1 MTINSILKEGLK
13 TIRKNYQL
21 LILFWS
27 TNAAMAVILSLPIYS
42 LLIDNLQ
49 HSLLSSRLP
58 LQIDYLWYSQFMNI
72 YSGTIDHLPLLTY
85 SIVALYAIIQTFYFG
100 GMVAVFYNREKN
112 HISDFFYGGVRYWY
126 RFMKVMIISLILFAI
141 GFKLNDLLGDLFT
154 WLFSNYEYYL
164 TDFVLRSLRY
174 VLLIAFIGIVT
185 IISDYA
191 KVGMAI
197 EGHNKV
203 FLSIRDTLRFLKV
216 NFKISVSLFLII
228 SVLGAAGSVVYNIID
243 NFMPRSP
250 FYLLILS
257 FVLQQMLI
265 IFRLAIRMLFCSTE
279 VVIYSD
285 SKAELVSPDVKE
297 STVGV
302 R

>member
-1 MTINSILKEGLK
+1 MTIRSILHEGLK
-13 TIRKNYQL
+13 SIRKNYKL
-21 LILFWS
+21 LILLWS

-58 LQIDYLWYSQFMNI
+58 ERIDYLWYSQFMNI

-100 GMVAVFYNREKN
+100 GMVAVFYNSKKN
-112 HISDFFYGGVRYWY
+112 HITDFFYGGVRYWY
-126 RFMKVMIISLILFAI
+126 RFMKVMIISLVLFAI
-141 GFKLNDLLGDLFT
+141 AFKLNDLLGDLFT

-174 VLLIAFIGIVT
+174 ILLIVYIGIITVV
-185 IISDYA
+185 SDYT

-197 EGHNKV
+197 DENNKV
-203 FLSIRDTLRFLKV
+203 FSGIRNTFRFLKV
-216 NFKISVSLFLII
+216 NFKISVTVFLIT
-228 SVLGAAGSVVYNIID
+228 SVLGAAGAVLYNFID

-250 FYLLILS
+250 FYLLVLS

-265 IFRLAIRMLFCSTE
+265 IFRLAIRMLFCATE

-285 SKAELVSPDVKE
+285 SKAELLSPDVKE